1 MNKQCTLAAKE
12 AYSSLGCMRKRVA
25 SRLTEVILPSAQPW
39 WRTSECWVYCS
50 LVSTRKDRD
59 LLETVQK
66 RTTNMVEG
74 LVHLSYKEGL
84 RELGLFSLDKGRLK
98 GTLSMCIN
106 TWWKG
111 TKKSYLD
118 SHVYWQDKRQ
128 WAQIGTQVF
137 PYELKKILFFFD
149 CQVIKHWC
157 RLLRRMWSLCPWR
170 WSKFWEAFSNWLC
183 LSRWVGLDN
192 LRMSLLT

>member
-1 MNKQCTLAAKE
+1 
-12 AYSSLGCMRKRVA
+12 MRKRVA

-137 PYELKKILFFFD
+137 PYELKKILFFFLT
-149 CQVIKHWC
+149 VK
-157 RLLRRMWSLCPWR
+157 WS
-170 WSKFWEAFSNWLC
+170 STGAGC
-183 LSRWVGLDN
+183 LGGCGVSVLGDDQSSGKPSLTDSAWADGLD
-192 LRMSLLT
+192 